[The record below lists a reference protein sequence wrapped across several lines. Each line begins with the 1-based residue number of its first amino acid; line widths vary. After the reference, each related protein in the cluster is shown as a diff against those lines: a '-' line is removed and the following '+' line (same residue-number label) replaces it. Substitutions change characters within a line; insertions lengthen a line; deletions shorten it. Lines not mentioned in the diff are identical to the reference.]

1 VAGRRKFW
9 LGRGT
14 KEREPGT
21 AVGTAVGMIVRG
33 ATGRPAKVGEGE
45 NLPHEPRAAVKRY
58 TPLLAEVSV
67 AAPTAKLLT
76 DTARELVPNTGELVA
91 VTVEAPTMRCCSDQ
105 EPPFARKT

>member
-1 VAGRRKFW
+1 MRVEGVAVV
-9 LGRGT
+9 
-14 KEREPGT
+14 T
-21 AVGTAVGMIVRG
+21 AVGILVLAV
-33 ATGRPAKVGEGE
+33 TGRPANVGEGV
-45 NLPHEPRAAVKRY
+45 NLPVPWLEVKRY
-58 TPLLAEVSV
+58 TPLLAALTE